1 MKSID
6 KGVLA
11 GYNAGIERDRLRKG
25 LGLIEFERTKE
36 ILSQQLPEPV
46 QPNGSS
52 TVIYDIGGGYGE
64 YSYFLTALGYEVH
77 LFDISEKNIEMSH
90 ELGRECGLSLKTAEV
105 ADARSINLPDNSA
118 DAILL
123 LGPLYHIVEYSERQ
137 LCLKECFRLL
147 KPNGLLFT
155 AAITRYATTLWAL
168 TTYNKNLLLD
178 EASFFKMIEREI
190 KTGDHSIEPNSR
202 YKGMGKSY
210 FHLPNELKAELEM
223 AGFGNTDVRGVIGP
237 CWLVPELDE
246 IWKDEVKRENL
257 MKIVRLCEKEESI
270 LGLSTHLLG
279 ISRKGLL

>member
-46 QPNGSS
+46 QPNGST

-64 YSYFLTALGYEVH
+64 YSFFLTALGYEVH
-77 LFDISEKNIEMSH
+77 LYDISEKNIEMSH
-90 ELGRECGLSLKTAEV
+90 ELGRESGLSLKAAEV

-168 TTYNKNLLLD
+168 TTYNKNSLLD

-279 ISRKGLL
+279 ISRKVLL